1 MSNRYREDVARIIES
16 IDEHEGFVHEMGA
29 KRMDFQVESMLT
41 SSNRDRSM
49 KEPDFDPV
57 ARRREFREYFARS
70 CESHHKIAL
79 V

>member
-1 MSNRYREDVARIIES
+1 MNMKALFMKWEPS
-16 IDEHEGFVHEMGA
+16 
-29 KRMDFQVESMLT
+29 RMDFQVESMLT